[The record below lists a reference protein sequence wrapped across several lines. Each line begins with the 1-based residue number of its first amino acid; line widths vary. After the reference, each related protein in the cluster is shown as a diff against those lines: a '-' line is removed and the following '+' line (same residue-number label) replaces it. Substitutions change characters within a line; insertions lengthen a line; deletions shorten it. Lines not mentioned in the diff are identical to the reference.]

1 MTRLRR
7 LTFVT
12 GNKGKVAEL
21 AALLSPQ
28 GIEVVQDGR
37 GYPEVQAPSL
47 AQVTEA
53 GADHLLRSGLAPPFL
68 LEDSGLFVDSLRG
81 FPGVYSRHALETIGI
96 RGLLRLLDGP
106 GPRGARFESDLLL
119 VEGPRTRHHFHG
131 ACAGTIAHEARG
143 EGGFGFDPLFVPEGE
158 ARTFAQMPLS
168 EKGRLSHRGKAIG
181 RLLAYLSESAKP

>member
-1 MTRLRR
+1 LTRRHR

-21 AALLSPQ
+21 AALAAPH
-28 GIEVVQDGR
+28 GIEVVQDAR
-37 GYPEVQAPSL
+37 GYPEVQASSL

-53 GADHLLRSGLAPPFL
+53 GADHLLRSGLEPPFL

-96 RGLLRLLDGP
+96 RGILRLLDGP

-119 VEGPRTRHHFHG
+119 VEAGARHHFHG
-131 ACAGTIAHEARG
+131 TCAGTIATEARG
-143 EGGFGFDPLFVPEGE
+143 EGGFGYDPVFIPAGE
-158 ARTFAQMPLS
+158 ARTFAQMPMA
-168 EKGRLSHRGKAIG
+168 EKARLGHRGKAVG
-181 RLLAYLSESAKP
+181 LLLAYLSESAKP